1 MFRPNVAIIRFSS
14 ESMVVVL
21 YRIGVGMSRLI
32 QISLMRLDGY
42 LICNSHV
49 TKFGYSWLHMRGA
62 PVFIANSESQLPT
75 GITIQS
81 SRFWNSV
88 EGRTWSCIPCV
99 SGCVPSGRHF
109 WTHKNAILKCKLR
122 DLDSEGVDVGLCS
135 PDVENWWRRR
145 HVLLG
150 LSYLLIQRTCY
161 ISTAKSQEAR
171 RKAKHK

>member
-1 MFRPNVAIIRFSS
+1 
-14 ESMVVVL
+14 
-21 YRIGVGMSRLI
+21 
-32 QISLMRLDGY
+32 MRLDGY

-49 TKFGYSWLHMRGA
+49 TKFGYSWLHPERRTSFHRKLLFTT
-62 PVFIANSESQLPT
+62 PSWHYYSIF
-75 GITIQS
+75 
-81 SRFWNSV
+81 RFWNTV

-109 WTHKNAILKCKLR
+109 WTHKSAILKCKLR

-171 RKAKHK
+171 RKTKHKWIRSQVFELQFKNPLGKINKK